1 VPSAPPSGGTAI
13 SAAVLSILGGLVNV
27 GIGLSGFFAVIAIK
41 NDSTTNFTGGTYA
54 LALVFTL
61 IGVVSGLLL
70 LAGATTLLLRKTIGR
85 TLVATGCGLVMLGTL
100 ISFGLH
106 AAITEYQGGPRFG
119 FLGLV
124 FPILTMVL
132 VLHRSTMA
140 WVQAK
145 RTPVAP
151 QHFPPYPPYQG

>member
-1 VPSAPPSGGTAI
+1 M
-13 SAAVLSILGGLVNV
+13 NV

-41 NDSTTNFTGGTYA
+41 NDSPVNFSGGTYA

-61 IGVVSGLLL
+61 IGVVAGLLL
-70 LAGATTLLLRKTIGR
+70 LAGATTLLLRKAISR
-85 TLVATGCGLVMLGTL
+85 MLVATGCGLVILGTL

-124 FPILTMVL
+124 FPILTMAL
-132 VLHRSTMA
+132 VLQRSTTA
-140 WVQAK
+140 WIQAK
-145 RTPVAP
+145 QNPAAP
-151 QHFPPYPPYQG
+151 QYFPQYPPYQG